1 MYKKVSNNVLTRE
14 SSKSEENTQSSN
26 TLGAVDGYE
35 LMWRKKTTKIHKTW
49 EGDASGRVRGS
60 GPQLYLDITAEGRK
74 LASIRLDSPVV
85 NRGTVL
91 SANGYEFEIG
101 AAFHSTSHSTSQHHQ
116 FSTIPKL
123 TSGLSTTFKLNRPIG
138 QFKSPTPINNLTSGS
153 TGASTPGQQQLS
165 STKQKRI
172 ADSAFDNAAT
182 KKTRGGISTS
192 EGVDKSFIKP
202 FSTPFKV
209 PNNNNGQSS
218 VAPSTKMPMIKTIQT
233 QPSDSKHQ
241 INVESCIDEQLHSVL
256 RPHQIAGVD
265 FIVNS
270 VLGKRHNYGDGCIL
284 ADEMGLGKTLTSIA
298 AIHTL
303 IRNKFVQNALII
315 CPVTLI
321 SNWKAEF
328 SKWLPPFRY
337 PQFGV
342 LSIDQSGMGNNSLK
356 DPVVKFFSD
365 RQFKSYQVMIVGY
378 ERVRLILPQITAL
391 AKEFDL
397 VVCDEGHRLKTTNS
411 KTTEA
416 IEQLCGSKRVILTGT
431 PIQNDLGEF
440 WALAN
445 FTNPG
450 IFGSEAQFNRRY
462 AGPMSSVKE
471 VDRKRDE
478 AVEELTELCD
488 EFMLRRDVSTIE
500 KYVNIPK
507 AEFIVF
513 CRPSNRQ
520 SIKYQ
525 QTTGQVFDALT
536 GDSSGPI
543 DQGAC
548 LQAIGE
554 LKKIAAGDQVDQ
566 GGKLA
571 FLSSLL
577 DSLSKISPQE
587 KIVIVSGST
596 RVLDITQNIC
606 ISKRMS
612 WLRLDGSTPQEK
624 RQSNVNIFNKQSV
637 SSSRVFLLSSRSGG
651 MGLNL
656 VGASRLVLLDC
667 DWNPAIDAQVMGRIY
682 RDGQKRPC
690 FIYRLLTTGTI
701 DEKMFQRQ
709 LSKINLSE
717 HILVSAS
724 NGNKNS
730 PDFSRETLKDI
741 FSFSI
746 PAKCNT
752 IENARESLDIKG
764 YTETS
769 PEHDN
774 VLKAACVESKNVS
787 CIFLKKSQ

>member
-1 MYKKVSNNVLTRE
+1 MYKKVSYNDLSTARN
-14 SSKSEENTQSSN
+14 KSEDISLKRDSSCK
-26 TLGAVDGYE
+26 VDGYD
-35 LMWRKKTTKIHKTW
+35 LMWRKKTTKVHKTW
-49 EGDASGRVRGS
+49 EGDASGRIKDTGAQS
-60 GPQLYLDITAEGRK
+60 YLEINADGRK
-74 LASIRLDSPVV
+74 LASIKLESTLLDK
-85 NRGTVL
+85 GTIL

-101 AAFHSTSHSTSQHHQ
+101 AASYSISQNEPQ
-116 FSTIPKL
+116 SNQSSPKPKL
-123 TSGLSTTFKLNRPIG
+123 VSDSTRISRVNGSLG
-138 QFKSPTPINNLTSGS
+138 QFKPPTRINGSTSGGS
-153 TGASTPGQQQLS
+153 TTEKSNFGQKSTNII
-165 STKQKRI
+165 QKRTTENLNH
-172 ADSAFDNAAT
+172 DNSI
-182 KKTRGGISTS
+182 KKMRIGAGTTQGIN
-192 EGVDKSFIKP
+192 KSFVTP

-209 PNNNNGQSS
+209 PNDVNGKSIIPSPQQTPIIKNLQQQSDPK
-218 VAPSTKMPMIKTIQT
+218 VN
-233 QPSDSKHQ
+233 
-241 INVESCIDEQLHSVL
+241 INVENCIDEQLHKVL
-256 RPHQIAGVD
+256 RPHQVAGVD

-303 IRNKFVQNALII
+303 IKNKFVQNALVI

-356 DPVVKFFSD
+356 DPVVKFFND
-365 RQFKSYQVMIVGY
+365 RQFKSYQVMIIGY
-378 ERVRLILPQITAL
+378 ERVRLILPQLASL

-397 VVCDEGHRLKTTNS
+397 VVCDEGHRLKTSNS

-416 IEQLCGSKRVILTGT
+416 IEQICGSKRVILSGT

-440 WALAN
+440 WSLSN

-462 AGPMSSVKE
+462 ASPISSVKE
-471 VDRKRDE
+471 VDHKRDE
-478 AVEELTELCD
+478 AVEELTEICD
-488 EFMLRRDVSTIE
+488 EFMLRRDISTIE

-507 AEFIVF
+507 KEFVVF
-513 CRPSNRQ
+513 CRPSEKQ
-520 SIKYQ
+520 CLKYQ
-525 QTTGQVFDALT
+525 QMTGQVYDTLT
-536 GDSSGPI
+536 GDFSGTI

-566 GGKLA
+566 GGKLR

-577 DSLSKISPQE
+577 DNLWKISPEE

-606 ISKRMS
+606 ISKRLP

-624 RQSNVNIFNKQSV
+624 RQSSVNIFNKKSV
-637 SSSRVFLLSSRSGG
+637 ASSRVFLLSSRSGG

-656 VGASRLVLLDC
+656 IGASRLVLLDC

-682 RDGQKRPC
+682 RDGQKKSC

-709 LSKINLSE
+709 LSKINLSQ
-717 HILVSAS
+717 HILISAS
-724 NGNKNS
+724 NGNNNS

-741 FSFSI
+741 FSFST
-746 PAKCNT
+746 PTKCNT
-752 IENARESLDIKG
+752 LENAKESLDIKG
-764 YTETS
+764 YKETQ
-769 PEHDN
+769 PEQDD
-774 VLKAACVESKNVS
+774 VLKAACEDSNNVS
-787 CIFLKKSQ
+787 CIFIKTS